1 VASDGNV
8 YSPSY
13 GWRGIRNRPVALIGR
28 ASDSKSECWGFE
40 SLLACINLLRLMF
53 SKAIGF
59 LNEVRAEVRK
69 VTWPSRKEAMGG
81 TAVVVFV
88 VLVMA
93 LFLGVV
99 DAILSKAVQGLIKI

>member
-1 VASDGNV
+1 MASDGSV
-8 YSPSY
+8 YSLSY

-59 LNEVRAEVRK
+59 LNEVRAEVKK